1 MLQRLSIQNYALID
15 QLSVDFK
22 DGFTTITGETGAGKS
37 IILGGLSLVL
47 GTRSDQSYI
56 LNKDKK
62 CVIEAEFDV
71 SRLSLTSFFNENDLD
86 YESDTIVRREILSNG
101 KSRAFINDSPVSLK
115 ILSDL
120 SEYLIDIHTQH
131 QTRSLIEQSYQLE
144 VLDQVAKTEDLLS
157 IYSSQLYDYKI
168 AEDSLSKLLCSKA
181 EGEADREYK
190 VFLLD
195 ELNTAKLHSGMLEA
209 LEREAEVLQ
218 NVDQI
223 EQSLSMARQTIGAD
237 DIGVTELL
245 RQVKLALT
253 PIASISSKYQDLLDR
268 VNSSLIEL
276 DDVLSDVDE
285 LEGTVESDPEKLEL
299 INTQLHHLQL
309 LFTKHRATN
318 VDELIT
324 IRDVLTKEVQ
334 LIENIDQAI
343 ADQEQ
348 ECIEAKQAL
357 IKTSNQIHD
366 LRDKVI
372 PSIVAFLESNLKDL
386 GMPDAKFDIILEPTE
401 QFLANGCDRVN
412 WLFCSSKG
420 GTFQM
425 LKKSA
430 SGGELSRIMLVVKAL
445 LSRHQNLP
453 ALIFDEI
460 DTGVSG
466 EIASK
471 MGGIMSEMSRTMQVI
486 AITHLPQI
494 AAQGK
499 THFKVYKS
507 NERDKTVVQIKAL
520 HPEQRIKEIAG
531 MLSGSVLT
539 EAAIANAKELLN

>member
-1 MLQRLSIQNYALID
+1 
-15 QLSVDFK
+15 
-22 DGFTTITGETGAGKS
+22 
-37 IILGGLSLVL
+37 
-47 GTRSDQSYI
+47 
-56 LNKDKK
+56 
-62 CVIEAEFDV
+62 
-71 SRLSLTSFFNENDLD
+71 
-86 YESDTIVRREILSNG
+86 
-101 KSRAFINDSPVSLK
+101 
-115 ILSDL
+115 
-120 SEYLIDIHTQH
+120 
-131 QTRSLIEQSYQLE
+131 
-144 VLDQVAKTEDLLS
+144 
-157 IYSSQLYDYKI
+157 
-168 AEDSLSKLLCSKA
+168 
-181 EGEADREYK
+181 
-190 VFLLD
+190 
-195 ELNTAKLHSGMLEA
+195 MLEA

-299 INTQLHHLQL
+299 TNTQLHHLQL

-324 IRDVLTKEVQ
+324 IRDVLSKEVQ

-386 GMPDAKFDIILEPTE
+386 GMPDAKFNIILEPTE